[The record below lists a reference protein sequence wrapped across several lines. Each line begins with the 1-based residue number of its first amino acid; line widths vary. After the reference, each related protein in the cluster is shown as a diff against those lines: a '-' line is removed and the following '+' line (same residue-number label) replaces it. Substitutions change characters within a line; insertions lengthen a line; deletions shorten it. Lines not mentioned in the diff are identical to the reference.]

1 MMDGDAVLFNR
12 QPTLHRMSM
21 MCHTAKIMRVGA
33 TFRMNV
39 ADTKPYNADFD
50 GDEMNLHG
58 PQDAESAAELRNL
71 AAVTRQI
78 ISPANNSSIVGIF
91 QDSLLGANRF
101 TRDNVEFTTR
111 QAMNL
116 MMSCRDVNCALFE
129 NPKAEIKNFEIM
141 SQILPRMSLKHPNNA
156 FDDEKDDRSKTNK
169 IIEIKNGQYLRGQ
182 MDKGILGSSSKG
194 LIQRIFNDFSMFS
207 SSNFIDNLQNIVNDY
222 MKMSSFSVGISDLI
236 ADDTTNGKI
245 IDAITHKKVEVK
257 DLIDQIQLGV
267 FENNTGKS
275 NVEEFESK
283 VNSILNNA
291 RKEASKIGRGS
302 LSKDNRFIT
311 MVTAGSKGNDL
322 NIAQM
327 ISCLGQQN
335 VDGKRIPYGFDD
347 RTLPHFSKYDD
358 SPEARGF
365 VESSF
370 IQGLTPSELFFHA
383 MGGRVGLIDTA
394 VKTSTTGYIQ
404 RRLVKGMEDVKVEY
418 DMTVR
423 NNKQKII
430 QFRYGDDGIDPTKI
444 EAQMLHLARMSIE
457 DIYAHF
463 QMPTKEEEDIF
474 VDKKK
479 LKKETNQLKKKT
491 KDMIDY
497 MLASR
502 DSIIENVFHYQENA
516 RVRMPV
522 NFKHIL
528 NNIQN
533 QFHIQRESI
542 VDITPSEYYKM
553 IEKALKNMEMSYIK
567 PTALFRLIYLFY
579 LSPREILIH
588 RRFNKNSIIYL
599 LKTIQT
605 NYKKA
610 IVHPGE
616 MAGII
621 AAQSIG
627 EPTTQMT
634 LNTFHFA
641 GIASKSNVTRGVPR
655 IEEILSLSSNPKNP
669 SLTVYLPKKDESK
682 KRAQEIINLLEFT
695 CLKDLTEEAS
705 IYFDPD
711 EMNTLIEQDKPLMEE
726 YREFNKLMEDCLFE
740 EEHSEKSKW
749 VIRFKLDREMMLDK
763 NITMDD
769 VYFALKNSYKDNIY
783 CVFSDF
789 NSNDLVFR
797 IRMTEAF
804 MSSKKKSLDQSDKIF
819 MLKNLMDKILK
830 NIILRGVNKIPK
842 VILRKIPGN
851 IVKENGNY
859 VTKEGWV
866 LDTIG
871 TNLQGILALDIV
883 DSTRTFS
890 NDIIE
895 MSKILGIEAA
905 RQSIFNE
912 ISDVIE
918 FDGTYI
924 DYHHISL
931 LCDRMCATKKMVSIF
946 RHGINNDDIGPIAKA
961 SFEETPEMFLRAARH
976 GELDMM
982 RGVSANVMCGQEGYF
997 GTNAF
1002 QLYLDN
1008 SELAELMDDEDENET
1023 DDEFD
1028 IEDSSDPCALAK
1040 ISISNTVEHVVATDT
1055 GVADDDY
1062 DLGF

>member
-1 MMDGDAVLFNR
+1 
-12 QPTLHRMSM
+12 
-21 MCHTAKIMRVGA
+21 
-33 TFRMNV
+33 
-39 ADTKPYNADFD
+39 
-50 GDEMNLHG
+50 
-58 PQDAESAAELRNL
+58 
-71 AAVTRQI
+71 
-78 ISPANNSSIVGIF
+78 
-91 QDSLLGANRF
+91 
-101 TRDNVEFTTR
+101 
-111 QAMNL
+111 
-116 MMSCRDVNCALFE
+116 
-129 NPKAEIKNFEIM
+129 
-141 SQILPRMSLKHPNNA
+141 
-156 FDDEKDDRSKTNK
+156 
-169 IIEIKNGQYLRGQ
+169 
-182 MDKGILGSSSKG
+182 
-194 LIQRIFNDFSMFS
+194 
-207 SSNFIDNLQNIVNDY
+207 
-222 MKMSSFSVGISDLI
+222 
-236 ADDTTNGKI
+236 
-245 IDAITHKKVEVK
+245 
-257 DLIDQIQLGV
+257 
-267 FENNTGKS
+267 
-275 NVEEFESK
+275 
-283 VNSILNNA
+283 
-291 RKEASKIGRGS
+291 
-302 LSKDNRFIT
+302 

-335 VDGKRIPYGFDD
+335 VDGKRIPYGFDN

-370 IQGLTPSELFFHA
+370 IQGLTPAELFFHA

-430 QFRYGDDGIDPTKI
+430 QFNYGDDGIDPTKI
-444 EAQMLHLARMSIE
+444 EAQMLHLSRMTLE

-463 QMPTKEEEDIF
+463 QMPTKEEQDIF
-474 VDKKK
+474 TAKKT
-479 LKKETNQLKKKT
+479 LKKETQQLKKKT
-491 KDMIDY
+491 KEMIDY
-497 MLASR
+497 MIASR
-502 DSIIENVFHYQENA
+502 DIIIENVFHHEDNA

-542 VDITPSEYYKM
+542 VDITPSEYYRM
-553 IEKALKNMEMSYIK
+553 IEDALKTMELPYIK
-567 PTALFRLIYLFY
+567 PTELFRIIYMFY

-588 RRFNKNSIIYL
+588 RRFNKNAVIYL
-599 LKTIQT
+599 LETIKTI
-605 NYKKA
+605 YKKA

-669 SLTVYLPKKDESK
+669 SLTVYLHRENESK
-682 KRAQEIINLLEFT
+682 KRAQEIMNLIEFT
-695 CLKDLTEEAS
+695 CLKDITSEAS

-711 EMNTLIEQDKPLMEE
+711 DMNTLIEHDKPLMEE
-726 YREFNKLMEDCLFE
+726 YCQFNTLMEDCLFE
-740 EEHSEKSKW
+740 DEHAEKSKW
-749 VIRFKLDREMMLDK
+749 VIRFKLDREIMLDK

-769 VYFALKNSYKDNIY
+769 VHFALKNSYKENVY
-783 CVFSDF
+783 CIFSDF
-789 NSNDLVFR
+789 NSDDLIFR
-797 IRMTEAF
+797 VRMTEAF
-804 MSSKKKSLDQSDKIF
+804 MSSKKRSLDQSDKIF

-830 NIILRGVNKIPK
+830 NIILRGINKIPK
-842 VILRKIPGN
+842 VLLRKIPGN

-859 VTKEGWV
+859 EKKEAWV

-871 TNLQGILALDIV
+871 TNLQGILSLDII

-895 MSKILGIEAA
+895 MRKILGIEAA

-931 LCDRMCATKKMVSIF
+931 LCDRMCATRKMVSIF

-976 GELDMM
+976 GELDNM

-1002 QLYLDN
+1002 QLYVDN
-1008 SELAELMDDEDENET
+1008 EELEELKQEEEEEDT

-1028 IEDSSDPCALAK
+1028 IEDSTDPCALAK
-1040 ISISNTVEHVVATDT
+1040 ISISNTVEHVMGKDT
-1055 GVADDDY
+1055 GMTDDDY